1 MPVSIALKLGLAA
14 AVGAAAAALSHNI
27 QPALPPPFEMVS
39 LVMSNGRQLD
49 AGRDEIT
56 WALWKQCHDTGACE
70 NLPPAPPND
79 GRNYPATR
87 INGQDVEQFLSW
99 INAKTGDEWRLPT
112 LTEWRE
118 MSQTLP
124 KPESKKRFTDPRLSW
139 AADYGTVKPQPR
151 KLQPSGSFGALA
163 NGLRDVGGNVWE
175 WTASCVNPDPGA
187 YMCPAYFVGGEH
199 EAEIPIFLRD
209 PITGG
214 CATGS
219 PPANLGFRLVRDS

>member
-112 LTEWRE
+112 LTEWFSSYLRVLGVYKASPYRME
-118 MSQTLP
+118 LARRTQ
-124 KPESKKRFTDPRLSW
+124 
-139 AADYGTVKPQPR
+139 
-151 KLQPSGSFGALA
+151 SGQ
-163 NGLRDVGGNVWE
+163 D
-175 WTASCVNPDPGA
+175 D
-187 YMCPAYFVGGEH
+187 
-199 EAEIPIFLRD
+199 
-209 PITGG
+209 
-214 CATGS
+214 
-219 PPANLGFRLVRDS
+219 